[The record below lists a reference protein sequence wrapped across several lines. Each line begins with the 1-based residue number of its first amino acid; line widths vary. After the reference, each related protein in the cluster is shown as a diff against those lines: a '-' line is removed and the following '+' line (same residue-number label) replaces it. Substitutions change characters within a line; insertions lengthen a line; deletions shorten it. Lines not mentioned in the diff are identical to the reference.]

1 MPLELTYL
9 LIEAAFFLILILNF
23 FFSVKLRCGFYLKD
37 SLDLGF
43 RRFFA
48 GVLLNCNAV
57 VAAAVILKLKYFT
70 LFIVVTLSCRLCSI
84 NSFFELIF

>member
-48 GVLLNCNAV
+48 GVLLNCNAL
-57 VAAAVILKLKYFT
+57 VAAKVFHSFLSLS
-70 LFIVVTLSCRLCSI
+70 LFRVGSV
-84 NSFFELIF
+84 NQFFFELIF